1 MVTRGS
7 TSLLPNASRRIKNL
21 VEGKQGRHL
30 YFELILFRILVRIG
44 KQRMTK
50 GAISMLQNLQGQQRL
65 CHELVGG
72 WDRRGVGEREVG
84 ERGMGEREVGK
95 REVIT

>member
-1 MVTRGS
+1 
-7 TSLLPNASRRIKNL
+7 
-21 VEGKQGRHL
+21 
-30 YFELILFRILVRIG
+30 
-44 KQRMTK
+44 MTK

-65 CHELVGG
+65 CYELVGG

-84 ERGMGEREVGK
+84 ERGVGESEVGK

>member
-1 MVTRGS
+1 MVKR
-7 TSLLPNASRRIKNL
+7 
-21 VEGKQGRHL
+21 KQGRHL

-65 CHELVGG
+65 CYELVGQK
-72 WDRRGVGEREVG
+72 GVGEREVG
-84 ERGMGEREVGK
+84 ERGVGEREVGK